1 MSVQLPA
8 NAGPPRRP
16 LIPAHDRL
24 GLSRV
29 EAAEYI
35 GVSARLFDELV
46 QDGQMPQPKMIKSR
60 RVWMR
65 SKLEKAFAE
74 LPEDGQDKESANPWR
89 DCA

>member
-1 MSVQLPA
+1 MTIRLILPQ
-8 NAGPPRRP
+8 
-16 LIPAHDRL
+16 DRF

-35 GVSARLFDELV
+35 GVSPSLFDQLV
-46 QDGQMPQPKMIKSR
+46 IDGSMPQPKIIRSR

-74 LPEDGQDKESANPWR
+74 LPDDGKDEHNPWK
-89 DCA
+89 DCE